1 VSPTSTTPPAAE
13 SARRRSTR
21 QDEFDALDQ
30 LVARRGS
37 AARPHQMR
45 QPPGGEARPEI
56 LLIDVDLLHAD
67 PQQPR
72 KAVSAGGIDELAR
85 SIFRFGL
92 LSALTVTPDRLTP
105 LGQTYRVVAGERR
118 LRALK
123 RLVDG
128 EGHERFRRVPC
139 IVSHGERA
147 DQMLAAL
154 AENLQREDLSPLEEA
169 EFTRAL
175 KQESGK
181 STAELAEALSL
192 TESWV
197 QQRLQIAEALSPEA
211 RDVLIEWQRAAVGDA
226 YAPAE
231 LAVHGKPSFSFLRRL
246 AFAPREVQADAAR
259 VVRERGYTARGAE
272 AYVREV
278 VAASTPQDGARHRR
292 GKRLA
297 RRFEVTPPGEL
308 ALSAQQRTIPVHT
321 AAGPRVL
328 SLGVVDVRGLNVVQ
342 LVRYA
347 ERRAW
352 LVDPDEF
359 RRDLEAAATAD
370 MACLA
375 DLIDASVS
383 GRAPSDEPPADE

>member
-1 VSPTSTTPPAAE
+1 MPPSAKPARRPPAQ
-13 SARRRSTR
+13 
-21 QDEFDALDQ
+21 QDEFGALNQ

-37 AARPHQMR
+37 TPRLRDVRPL
-45 QPPGGEARPEI
+45 PDGESRPEI
-56 LLIDVDLLHAD
+56 LLIDLDFLHAD

-72 KAVSAGGIDELAR
+72 KAFSTGGIDELAK

-92 LSALTVTPDRLTP
+92 LSALTVTPDRMSP

-123 RLVDG
+123 KLVDG
-128 EGHERFRRVPC
+128 EGQERFRRVPC
-139 IVSHGERA
+139 IVSYGERA

-192 TESWV
+192 TEGWV
-197 QQRLQIAEALSPEA
+197 QQRLQIADALSPEA
-211 RDVLIEWQRAAVGDA
+211 RDVLIDWYRAAVGDA
-226 YAPAE
+226 YAPAD
-231 LAVHGKPSFSFLRRL
+231 LTVRSTPSFSFLRRL
-246 AFAPREVQADAAR
+246 AFAPKEVQAEAAR
-259 VVRERGYTARGAE
+259 AVREQGYTAREAE

-278 VAASTPQDGARHRR
+278 VAAATLEAGTQHRR

-297 RRFEVTPPGEL
+297 HRFHVTAPGEL
-308 ALSAQQRTIPVHT
+308 VLHRQERTIPVHT
-321 AAGPRVL
+321 AAGAEAL
-328 SLGVVDVRGLNVVQ
+328 SLQFVDVRMLNIVQ

-352 LVDPDEF
+352 LVDPDDF
-359 RRDLEAAATAD
+359 RRDLQAAAEAD
-370 MACLA
+370 MARLAELA
-375 DLIDASVS
+375 DVS
-383 GRAPSDEPPADE
+383 MPARAGSSGQPAGD